1 MKKRKLT
8 LNEEVRQIKGMMG
21 IFLENKEMFQ
31 NRALDKI
38 NKVGGFDKLSDLDKL
53 ALLGGS
59 DDKRLRGLS
68 LGNIFQ
74 ENGGTFGY
82 LQIKVR
88 VKDIGE
94 QHIDHEFSK
103 EMAGKEG
110 YLYPY
115 IHNDSDNSRP
125 YVTVR
130 FDTFTS
136 DSELYGGGQYE
147 SRPIMLD
154 NLYPIDYDEIKSDFV
169 NYQKKVDQERDEF
182 KKGWDDLWDDEPDI

>member
-59 DDKRLRGLS
+59 DDKRLRSLS
-68 LGNIFQ
+68 LINIYK
-74 ENGGTFGY
+74 ENGGTFGF

-115 IHNDSDNSRP
+115 INNDSDDSRP

-147 SRPIMLD
+147 SRPIMLA
-154 NLYPIDYDEIKSDFV
+154 NLYPIDYDEIKGDFV
-169 NYQKKVDQERDEF
+169 NYQKKVDQERDAF
-182 KKGWDDLWDDEPDI
+182 KTGWDGLWDEEPNI